1 MAPASAKSLKRTDS
15 RRFGYYEL
23 PIFLFFLF
31 EFFLLNSGSVMDL
44 NALPSY
50 VITYEFGFTSKALIG
65 SVFSLFTERVTP
77 RQIYTVSILVFLI
90 LVTLIS
96 YVLGAIIRK
105 SSDDTRPMSLLF
117 VLLFI
122 SSPFS
127 ITYLLGMYIGR
138 FDAYWII
145 LTLVA
150 LAFIKRP
157 VLRWGI
163 PFLCAV
169 AMSVHH
175 GYMFAYM
182 PALAIPLLYEVYRSN
197 YSFKS
202 VVLFF
207 TGCLTLLSLF
217 VFFQFSVL
225 QVPFDNAV
233 DFAAHLSKSATF
245 EVSPLMVHIE
255 YFAPFKDSYLGY
267 ILPVIASYA
276 VPLGIALLTISLPLL
291 IVFGAVWKSS
301 LYLAESKFLKFI
313 FFLCAF
319 APLIFVPIAFFLNDW
334 ERYLASALNT
344 QFILIFYFIFTK
356 DPVVTACAKRIYC
369 FFERHFLLFCLL
381 IIFACSLKFS
391 EPFTNIFSFIQNKD
405 ALSET
410 LEKYV
415 NGVLNNLALNAALWS

>member
-1 MAPASAKSLKRTDS
+1 MPAKAKSLKRTDI

-23 PIFLFFLF
+23 PFFFFFLF
-31 EFFLLNSGSVMDL
+31 EFYFLNAGKVMDL

-50 VITYEFGFTSKALIG
+50 TITYEFGFTSKALVG
-65 SVFSLFTERVTP
+65 SIFSLFTERVTP
-77 RQIYTVSILVFLI
+77 SQIYAVSVFTFFILI
-90 LVTLIS
+90 TLIS
-96 YVLGAIIRK
+96 YVLGAIVRK
-105 SSDDTRPMSLLF
+105 CNNETRPAA
-117 VLLFI
+117 LLFI
-122 SSPFS
+122 LLFLSSPFS

-150 LAFIKRP
+150 LALIKNP

-163 PFLCAV
+163 PFICAV

-175 GYMFAYM
+175 GYMFSYM
-182 PALAIPLLYEVYRSN
+182 PALAIPLLYEVYHSN

-202 VVLFF
+202 VMLFF

-225 QVPFDNAV
+225 QIPFDNAV

-291 IVFGAVWKSS
+291 IIFGTVWKTS
-301 LYLAESKFLKFI
+301 LHLAESKFLKFI

-319 APLIFVPIAFFLNDW
+319 APLIFVPIALFLNDW

-344 QFILIFYFIFTK
+344 QFILIFYFISTK
-356 DPVVTACAKRIYC
+356 DPVVTACAERIYR
-369 FFERHFLLFCLL
+369 FFKRHFLLFCLL
-381 IIFACSLKFS
+381 LVFACSLKFS

-410 LEKYV
+410 LENYV
-415 NGVLNNLALNAALWS
+415 NGVLNNFP